1 MSTTKPAGPVI
12 RWYYCLFP
20 FLLATEPSKSGH
32 AARTWSI
39 WPTAL
44 PGKSNSRPASECV
57 RTRARTKARTHECKP
72 AQAHTDALA
81 HPHTHA
87 RILTHKHARTRAHLS
102 SQFLACWHTHSA
114 SQRPAPT
121 CDRLSSAARPT
132 GGARASSAPPES
144 AASSSRSTPV
154 KPTWLA
160 TCVLAV
166 VPLSGRPAGRGPPAI
181 TARLSA
187 GQARRCAGR

>member
-81 HPHTHA
+81 HPRTHA
-87 RILTHKHARTRAHLS
+87 SILTHKHARTRAHLS

-114 SQRPAPT
+114 SQQPAPT
-121 CDRLSSAARPT
+121 CDLLSPGRHRPLRRRRRCKQLHL
-132 GGARASSAPPES
+132 ARAP
-144 AASSSRSTPV
+144 R
-154 KPTWLA
+154 
-160 TCVLAV
+160 
-166 VPLSGRPAGRGPPAI
+166 RPPAPRQCF
-181 TARLSA
+181 APLGRRGAPAPAVPRPSRLRAA
-187 GQARRCAGR
+187 GGRRPSRLPGLPHAS